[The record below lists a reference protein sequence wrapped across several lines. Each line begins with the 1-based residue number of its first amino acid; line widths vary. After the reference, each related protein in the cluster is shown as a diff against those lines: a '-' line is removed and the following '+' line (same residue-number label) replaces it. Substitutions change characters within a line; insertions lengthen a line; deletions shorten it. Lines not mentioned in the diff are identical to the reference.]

1 MPRSYQKK
9 RLANESSERLSL
21 FSPAAIL
28 IGFAGR
34 KDEFWISH
42 RSSSLVFYSLLA
54 DLVLISHLMF
64 ILFILAG
71 GLLALR
77 WKRAACFHL
86 PAAAWGVLIELAD
99 RICPLTPLENRLRLK
114 AGELGYERGFIEH
127 YLLPKPA
134 ASARRA
140 GRRRQRNR
148 LRLRACAAEAKLAAK
163 LSSALTTGWT
173 GPRRGRRLTE

>member
-1 MPRSYQKK
+1 MPQSYQKK

-21 FSPAAIL
+21 FSAAAIL

-34 KDEFWISH
+34 NDEFWIPH

-77 WKRAACFHL
+77 WKPAAWFHL

-99 RICPLTPLENRLRLK
+99 WICPLTPLENRLRLK

-127 YLLPKPA
+127 YLLPIIYPE
-134 ASARRA
+134 
-140 GRRRQRNR
+140 GLNRNLQLALGGLVVVVNAIVYAYVLAR
-148 LRLRACAAEAKLAAK
+148 LRRN
-163 LSSALTTGWT
+163 S
-173 GPRRGRRLTE
+173 PRS

>member
-21 FSPAAIL
+21 LSPVAIL

-54 DLVLISHLMF
+54 DLVLISHLVF

-127 YLLPKPA
+127 YLLPIVYPE
-134 ASARRA
+134 
-140 GRRRQRNR
+140 GLNRNLQLALGGLVVVVNAIVYAYVLAR
-148 LRLRACAAEAKLAAK
+148 LRRN
-163 LSSALTTGWT
+163 S
-173 GPRRGRRLTE
+173 PRS